1 VENDDVVFDA
11 SALLAYILN
20 ETGFESL
27 LFVIQRAVISTVNLA
42 EVRTKLLDLGDRTS
56 AMVDIA
62 VQDIRR
68 VDPFTEEDA
77 IATANLRTITSHA
90 GLSLGDR
97 ACLALALSL
106 GVDVYTADRAW
117 SNVDVGCQIHLIR

>member
-1 VENDDVVFDA
+1 MENDDVVFDS

-42 EVRTKLLDLGDRTS
+42 EVRTKLIELGDRTP

-68 VDPFTEEDA
+68 VDPFTEEAA
-77 IATANLRTITSHA
+77 IATANLRTMTSHA

-97 ACLALALSL
+97 ACLALAMSL

-117 SNVDVGCQIHLIR
+117 SNVNVGCRIHMIR